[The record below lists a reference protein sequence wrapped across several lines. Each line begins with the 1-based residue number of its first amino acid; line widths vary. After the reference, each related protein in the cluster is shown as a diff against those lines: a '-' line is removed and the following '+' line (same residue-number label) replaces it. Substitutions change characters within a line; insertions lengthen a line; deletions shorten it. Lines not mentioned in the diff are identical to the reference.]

1 MQLRSTGD
9 RFDPELATGSGGT
22 IALDPELAVQVWEHR
37 DLVLAVDVRQ
47 GFRIEEVGR
56 AADIKFM

>member
-1 MQLRSTGD
+1 MILSLLLG
-9 RFDPELATGSGGT
+9 PGGT
-22 IALDPELAVQVWEHR
+22 TALDPELAVQVWEHR